1 MRRKIDPKG
10 AKKLIQH
17 ERSIKSFQFHSDT
30 GGFRLSEACMR
41 SRAIAST
48 RTLAAAA

>member
-1 MRRKIDPKG
+1 MWRKIDPKG
-10 AKKLIQH
+10 ARKLIQH

-30 GGFRLSEACMR
+30 GGFRLSEACM
-41 SRAIAST
+41 SRAITWT